1 MNIDG
6 QVNNNNNNNEHLAT
20 LSIDDQFIP
29 LNDHDHNNE
38 IHSMDSNNIRVVCM
52 GNEAPAAL
60 ALALGSID
68 SSVVVVIE

>member
-1 MNIDG
+1 MNIDR
-6 QVNNNNNNNEHLAT
+6 QVNNNEHLAT
-20 LSIDDQFIP
+20 LSIDGQFIP

-60 ALALGSID
+60 ALGSID
-68 SSVVVVIE
+68 SSVVVVVIE